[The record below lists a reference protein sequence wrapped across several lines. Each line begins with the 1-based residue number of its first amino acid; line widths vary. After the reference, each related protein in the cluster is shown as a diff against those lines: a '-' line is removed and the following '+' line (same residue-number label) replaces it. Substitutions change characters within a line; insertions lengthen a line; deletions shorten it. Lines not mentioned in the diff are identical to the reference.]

1 MEKELHSFGDDV
13 WQNLLRP
20 SPTFDTRAKY
30 ESCFKYWCGMDEAK
44 RARVYQLIQQ
54 KKQAGLYVHP
64 NPRLALDDA
73 AQEDEVLQAKAQA
86 SKKKEPEDL
95 NGKYKIDSV
104 LKETRVVSAVY
115 RGHPGIYT
123 LAEAKEYGMDIKYGM
138 NFNYEQYLKE
148 KEQNNEQ
155 EK

>member
-1 MEKELHSFGDDV
+1 MENKTISFSTDV
-13 WQNLLRP
+13 WHNLLHP

-44 RARVYQLIQQ
+44 RERVYELIKK
-54 KKQAGLYVHP
+54 KKQSGLYVHP

-86 SKKKEPEDL
+86 SSKRKEPEDL
-95 NGKYKIDSV
+95 NGKRKIDSV
-104 LKETRVVSAVY
+104 LKEIRVVSAVY

-123 LAEAKEYGMDIKYGM
+123 LAEAEQFGMDIRYGLNFKY
-138 NFNYEQYLKE
+138 NPQN
-148 KEQNNEQ
+148 EQNNG
-155 EK
+155 

>member
-1 MEKELHSFGDDV
+1 MENKTISFSTDV
-13 WQNLLRP
+13 WQILLRP
-20 SPTFDTRAKY
+20 APTFDTRSKF

-44 RARVYQLIQQ
+44 RTRVYELILH
-54 KKQAGLYVHP
+54 KKQAGLFVHP

-73 AQEDEVLQAKAQA
+73 AQEDEVLQAKAKA

-95 NGKYKIDSV
+95 NGKYKIDSI

-115 RGHPGIYT
+115 RGLSGIYT
-123 LAEAKEYGMDIKYGM
+123 LAEAEQFGLEIKYGM

-148 KEQNNEQ
+148 KNNDKYQ
-155 EK
+155 

>member
-1 MEKELHSFGDDV
+1 MENKPISFATDV

-44 RARVYQLIQQ
+44 RTRVYELIQQ

-115 RGHPGIYT
+115 RDHPGIYT
-123 LAEAKEYGMDIKYGM
+123 LAQAEEYGMDIKYGM
-138 NFNYEQYLKE
+138 NFDWDAYRAKKAAN
-148 KEQNNEQ
+148 
-155 EK
+155 

>member
-1 MEKELHSFGDDV
+1 MENKSISFSTDV
-13 WQNLLRP
+13 WHNLLRP

-30 ESCFKYWCGMDEAK
+30 ESCFRYWCGMDEAK
-44 RARVYQLIQQ
+44 RARVYELIQQ
-54 KKQAGLYVHP
+54 KKQVGLFVHP

-123 LAEAKEYGMDIKYGM
+123 LAEAEQFGMEIKYGM
-138 NFNYEQYLKE
+138 NFDFE
-148 KEQNNEQ
+148 KYKQEKQQNNE
-155 EK
+155 